1 MIFASEASLIPLLSK
16 SGFPF
21 AARADSSHYPIER
34 LDECCGSDAGTNTF
48 CTDQLVMTQSV
59 ERDGPED

>member
-1 MIFASEASLIPLLSK
+1 MIFASEASLFPLLSK

-34 LDECCGSDAGTNTF
+34 LMNAAVPMLELTRSAQINW
-48 CTDQLVMTQSV
+48 
-59 ERDGPED
+59 